1 MILNLIIYFT
11 DINTL
16 LIKFNIMNLL
26 KRDYT
31 NNSIIKSPKIK
42 NSNEFYKETF
52 EVLGWLCIIYF

>member
-52 EVLGWLCIIYF
+52 EVLG